1 MEYKEIIEWLL
12 QGDVS
17 IRYQTRRDLL
27 GEDEKSLLPLRE
39 RIAHEGFGRRFMQ
52 LQNTDGHWDRD
63 FYQSKWTS
71 THYTLLD
78 LRNLCITPQPSML
91 TILNTLLEGYI
102 APDGGIGHSK
112 KAKVSD
118 VCINGM
124 FLNYASYFGAPE
136 CKMHSIADFLCS
148 MHMKD
153 GGFNCRLNAGTA
165 VHSSLH
171 TTLSVLEGMTEYLK
185 NGYAYRASDFK
196 KMIPQA
202 VEFILMHRLYKSDH
216 TGEIISR
223 AFTTPVNPP
232 RWKYDILRALDY
244 MRYAKIPYDPRMREA
259 LDVIS
264 SKRKKDGRWNNYT
277 KYAGKVHFDMEPAG
291 TPGRWNTLRALRVLK
306 YYDWDELNG

>member
-1 MEYKEIIEWLL
+1 MEYKEIVDWLMS
-12 QGDVS
+12 GDVS
-17 IRYQTRRDLL
+17 IRYQTCRDIL
-27 GEDEKSLLPLRE
+27 GESEKSLSSLRE
-39 RIAHEGFGRRFMQ
+39 SIAREGFGRRFMER
-52 LQNTDGHWDRD
+52 QNANGHWDRD

-78 LRNLCITPQPSML
+78 LRNLCITPQPS
-91 TILNTLLEGYI
+91 ILSILDTLLDYYI
-102 APDGGIGHSK
+102 APDGGMGSSR

-136 CKMHSIADFLCS
+136 GKMHSIVDFLCS
-148 MHMKD
+148 MQMKD
-153 GGFNCRLNAGTA
+153 GGFNCWFNVGTA

-171 TTLSVLEGMTEYLK
+171 TTLSVLEGMKEYIK
-185 NGYAYRASDFK
+185 NGYTYRADDFK

-244 MRYAKIPYDPRMREA
+244 MRYAGVPYDPRMRDA
-259 LDVIS
+259 LDVIAA
-264 SKRKKDGRWNNYT
+264 KRKKDGRWNNYSN
-277 KYAGKVHFDMEPAG
+277 YPGKVHFDMEPVG
-291 TPGRWNTLRALRVLK
+291 GPGRWNTLRALRVLK
-306 YYDWDELNG
+306 YYDWDELDG